1 MTVSILN
8 YPLGSIFVARSS
20 SKFKFVSPRSDMNS
34 SFNLVNELLITVIN
48 WPEGVVICDLCGKAW
63 VKSREGGL
71 GLLCISGPLNGD
83 LFSGMHGVLITIN
96 NVLG

>member
-1 MTVSILN
+1 M
-8 YPLGSIFVARSS
+8 
-20 SKFKFVSPRSDMNS
+20 
-34 SFNLVNELLITVIN
+34 
-48 WPEGVVICDLCGKAW
+48 ICDLCGKAW